1 MSLGKYLAVA
11 LLLSPTLAAAGFDVK
26 SEPLR
31 VHIRVD
37 WNSYEIY
44 GRLFRPA
51 AEGRRPLAVLAH
63 GTCGKRCRQ
72 KGARYMSA
80 AAQVFARS
88 GYAAYVFERLGYG
101 RSEGYLGRPSRPHE
115 GHGGCNT
122 QDYERAGRLVAN
134 QIRLVIPEVVKESPF
149 IDPDR
154 IVVMGH
160 SGGGLGA
167 VALTEKKAPGLLGVI
182 SAAGARGGACAK
194 GEYLGGHFYNQNMI
208 AAYRTFA
215 KGSTTPVLM
224 VFAENDPR
232 TARAGSW
239 RDAYADAGGSVKLVV
254 LPPQRGSGH
263 SLSRW
268 NAADWSPPVSG
279 FLKDLGLPT
288 LEE

>member
-1 MSLGKYLAVA
+1 MSLVKYVAVA
-11 LLLSPTLAAAGFDVK
+11 LLLAPSVAAADFDVQH
-26 SEPLR
+26 EPLR

-37 WNSYEIY
+37 WSSYEIY

-51 AEGRRPLAVLAH
+51 VEGPRPLVVLAH

-72 KGARYMSA
+72 RGAKYMAVA
-80 AAQVFARS
+80 AGVFARS
-88 GYAAYVFERLGYG
+88 GYVAYVFDRLGYG
-101 RSEGYLGRPSRPHE
+101 RSEGYLGRPLRHNE

-122 QDYERAGRLVAN
+122 QDYEKAGRLVAD
-134 QIRLVIPEVVKESPF
+134 QIRLVTAEVVKASPS
-149 IDPDR
+149 IDPGR

-167 VALTEKKAPGLLGVI
+167 IALTKKGAPGLRGVI

-208 AAYRTFA
+208 AAYQTFA
-215 KGSTTPVLM
+215 QGSKTPVLM
-224 VFAENDPR
+224 LFAENDPR

-239 RDAYADAGGSVKLVV
+239 REAYAGAGGSAKLVV
-254 LPPQRGSGH
+254 MPRQSGSGH

-268 NAADWSPPVSG
+268 SATDWTPPASR
-279 FLKDLGLPT
+279 FLDGLGLPT
-288 LEE
+288 LK